1 METKDSAYQSEAS
14 LIRELTSHEEL
25 LEVEQIQREV
35 WGMDDLEIVPAAQ
48 IRAVLHAGGQLA
60 GAFLGERLVGF
71 SYGFLARPHGR
82 GMHGLGL
89 HSHMVAVRQEAR
101 GRGVGQALKWDQRAW
116 CLEHGLP
123 WLTWTFDPLQA
134 RNANLNFRHLGAIGA
149 EYLTNFYGPMG
160 GSLGGGQQTD
170 RLLALWLL
178 DEPEVAGLAHG
189 AAPSEVDVRGAQ
201 WALRAA
207 GEGLLAEPSPQPLD
221 AAMVA
226 AGAPFLVAMP
236 SDVTRLLA
244 TAPDLATRWR
254 GALGSAMTTLFASG
268 YAAMRVVD
276 GAYLLTRLSSNDN
289 GRLRM

>member
-1 METKDSAYQSEAS
+1 METNDGAHHGEAV
-14 LIRELTSHEEL
+14 LIRELTSHDDL

-48 IRAVLHAGGQLA
+48 VRAVLHAGGQLA
-60 GAFLGERLVGF
+60 GAFLGERMVGF

-149 EYLTNFYGPMG
+149 EYLPNFYGPMG

-178 DEPEVAGLAHG
+178 DEPEVASLAQG
-189 AAPSEVDVRGAQ
+189 AAPAEVDAGGAV

-207 GEGLLAEPSPQPLD
+207 GTGPLAEPLPQELD
-221 AAMVA
+221 GAMVA
-226 AGAPFLVAMP
+226 SGTPFLVTMP
-236 SDVTRLLA
+236 SDVTLLLA
-244 TAPDLATRWR
+244 RAPELATRWR
-254 GALGSAMTTLFASG
+254 AALGSVMITLFASG
-268 YAAMRVVD
+268 YAATRVVA
-276 GAYLLTRLSSNDN
+276 GAYLLTRRSANDKAE
-289 GRLRM
+289 LRR